1 MQSGAARKP
10 LSCARRLT
18 ETNRDALG
26 SAAMVVGA
34 MGVVGIH
41 DVPYDCKVRL
51 RDVEVYE

>member
-1 MQSGAARKP
+1 MP
-10 LSCARRLT
+10 
-18 ETNRDALG
+18 

-51 RDVEVYE
+51 RDVEVYEQPGGVDDCRHQRRRGQPDE